1 MSNAKKKNVKRFIEI
16 ISHNVAEDAYHG
28 VEGGSDIAPLVAFK
42 TGAKLKVD
50 FSEGSYVIAYDG
62 SGTNATTVTES
73 YVIAGDFGGTF
84 EILVQAN
91 EAKNQLVASLAN
103 SSTYQSVTNQVVIFE
118 GDLTGEPSSTSE
130 IDYAWP
136 TVEFTINSDFGDDLV
151 MVAKIQD
158 EFSIT
163 N

>member
-28 VEGGSDIAPLVAFK
+28 ENGSDIAPLVAFK

-50 FSEGSYVIAYDG
+50 FSEGSFYIAYPEG
-62 SGTNATTVTES
+62 GTNATNILDQ
-73 YVIAGDFGGTF
+73 YIASSDFGGTF
-84 EILVQAN
+84 EILIQAN

-103 SSTYQSVTNQVVIFE
+103 SSTYQSVTNQVVIYE

-136 TVEFTINSDFGDDLV
+136 TVEFTINSDFGTDLII
-151 MVAKIQD
+151 VASILD
-158 EFSIT
+158 GFSIT